1 MDARVKILLLI
12 GFLLLIF
19 FVENPAGFAVLSVAV
34 GVLMVMSRVPLMM
47 QLRSVRPILWIVV
60 FTFFVHLFMTP
71 GEEAFRLGVLT
82 ATWEGLARGGYIGL
96 RLILLILL
104 STLLTLT
111 TSPLRLTDGL
121 EALMSPLRRVGVPV
135 HELSMMMTIALRF
148 VPTLL
153 EEMDARCY
161 QGGEGRTR
169 MKEMRIG
176 RLDYAAVAIFLTGA
190 AGVCAVSLGGSYL
203 AP

>member
-82 ATWEGLARGGYIGL
+82 GRGRGL
-96 RLILLILL
+96 
-104 STLLTLT
+104 
-111 TSPLRLTDGL
+111 
-121 EALMSPLRRVGVPV
+121 
-135 HELSMMMTIALRF
+135 H
-148 VPTLL
+148 
-153 EEMDARCY
+153 
-161 QGGEGRTR
+161 
-169 MKEMRIG
+169 
-176 RLDYAAVAIFLTGA
+176 AAAISD
-190 AGVCAVSLGGSYL
+190 CA
-203 AP
+203 